1 MVSVCTT
8 SCLLGFWLV
17 GYINAYTNQDHV
29 VVFCF
34 SAKFQCCTCISWIN
48 LFEQFNRSHN
58 FRPSYMRLR
67 ASMLRDRLNVGCIL
81 AMTATA
87 TVTTLNAVMS
97 ALAIPQTNLIQ
108 KEQLRENLQLS
119 LSLSGNRQV

>member
-1 MVSVCTT
+1 
-8 SCLLGFWLV
+8 
-17 GYINAYTNQDHV
+17 
-29 VVFCF
+29 
-34 SAKFQCCTCISWIN
+34 
-48 LFEQFNRSHN
+48 
-58 FRPSYMRLR
+58 
-67 ASMLRDRLNVGCIL
+67 MLRDRLNVGCIL